1 MKLTIRGSALLT
13 GALLAVLLQACG
25 GGGGSDS
32 SPPPPVQ
39 KYTLSGVVRP
49 ATGAAIDNDVNDPVA
64 FYQPNN
70 TVTDAQPIPNP
81 VTLGGYVNQP
91 GSGPAGR
98 SRVAGDVVD
107 VYRVNLLEGQQISLF
122 IAGDGVR
129 NDLDLG
135 LYDLTGKPLDVA
147 VSQSRVE
154 SLTVKTS
161 GDYLVAVHA
170 INGASNYVLTLGQSL
185 TATGEGMRLSDDFM
199 SGEAVVKFR
208 DGAARAA

>member
-49 ATGAAIDNDVNDPVA
+49 ATGAAVDNDVNDPVA

-70 TVTDAQPIPNP
+70 TVADAQPIPNP

-91 GSGPAGR
+91 GSGPAGSFPRCRRCRGRLPGQPAGGSTAQLVHRWRWRAQR
-98 SRVAGDVVD
+98 SRFGSVRSDRQVAGCCSEPKSR
-107 VYRVNLLEGQQISLF
+107 RVANGQDQRRLF
-122 IAGDGVR
+122 GGRACGQRRLQLCADSRSILDGHWR
-129 NDLDLG
+129 RD
-135 LYDLTGKPLDVA
+135 A
-147 VSQSRVE
+147 VER
-154 SLTVKTS
+154 
-161 GDYLVAVHA
+161 
-170 INGASNYVLTLGQSL
+170 
-185 TATGEGMRLSDDFM
+185 
-199 SGEAVVKFR
+199 
-208 DGAARAA
+208 